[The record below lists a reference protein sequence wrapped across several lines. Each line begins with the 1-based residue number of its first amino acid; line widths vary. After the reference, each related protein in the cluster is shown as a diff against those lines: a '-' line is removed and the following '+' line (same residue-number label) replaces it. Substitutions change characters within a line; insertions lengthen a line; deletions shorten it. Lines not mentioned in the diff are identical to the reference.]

1 MNDITEV
8 GDLRDQ
14 RNLLIARGIDPNL
27 DQTPCGLC
35 GQLYC
40 DVCPENTASEPEMN
54 DITQLSTL
62 YSNAI
67 ARAEKAEEALRVER
81 ERCARIADA
90 HALDFEKQ
98 AERHADGSMH
108 DSLLR
113 VADGCELVADAIRT
127 PPPVRETP

>member
-27 DQTPCGLC
+27 DHIPCGLC
-35 GQLYC
+35 GQLCC
-40 DVCPENTASEPEMN
+40 DVCPENTASEPETN

-81 ERCARIADA
+81 ERCAKIAET
-90 HALDFEKQ
+90 LGVYPELNVFNGGPEWY
-98 AERHADGSMH
+98 RHGKSIAS
-108 DSLLR
+108 
-113 VADGCELVADAIRT
+113 AIRNQPT
-127 PPPVRETP
+127 PSTKE